1 MEIRTTAQNRKDVVN
16 AIREFTGEDSVY
28 LGAPTFAYQ
37 VGIFTIDRAGMVTAE
52 EEVQG
57 LEEFLLEKGVI
68 QREMPMMDVA
78 VPLEEMTA
86 EGMKNLI
93 FLLHSKQYLLNRMVG
108 SHSFTISEKLI
119 GELEEQTPEDLE
131 VFFTLLDK
139 YEDKNRG
146 FSANE
151 EKITF
156 SFPVQ
161 DLPEKNA
168 ALTELMA
175 NMVRHAKTAK
185 RINPKLVM
193 EENEKY
199 YLRSWLLR
207 IGFSGKEAKA
217 KRKVLLEGL
226 KGHTAFRTPQ
236 DEEKWKATRFAAKEK
251 ERDLRER
258 PQFTPEQEL
267 AEVAAD
273 AVLIHQVNSSFE

>member
-28 LGAPTFAYQ
+28 LGPPTFAYQ

-68 QREMPMMDVA
+68 QREIPMMDVA

-131 VFFTLLDK
+131 AFFTLLDK

-207 IGFSGKEAKA
+207 IGFSGKVAKA

-236 DEEKWKATRFAAKEK
+236 DEEKWKATRSAAKEK

-267 AEVAAD
+267 VEVAAD
-273 AVLIHQVNSSFE
+273 AILIHQVNSSFE